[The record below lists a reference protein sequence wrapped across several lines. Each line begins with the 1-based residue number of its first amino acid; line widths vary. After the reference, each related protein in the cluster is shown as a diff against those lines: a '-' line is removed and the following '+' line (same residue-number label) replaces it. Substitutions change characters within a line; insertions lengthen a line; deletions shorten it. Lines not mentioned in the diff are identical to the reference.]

1 MQICPVMQF
10 FLLKE
15 NENLQ
20 DALPAEE
27 SMTVRLFVP
36 RDPAKVEGYRT
47 ITKVPMPMRIHPIS
61 DFAVNSSCRNVKAR
75 INVMTTLRLSMGTT
89 FEASPICNA

>member
-27 SMTVRLFVP
+27 SMAVPLFV
-36 RDPAKVEGYRT
+36 
-47 ITKVPMPMRIHPIS
+47 
-61 DFAVNSSCRNVKAR
+61 
-75 INVMTTLRLSMGTT
+75 
-89 FEASPICNA
+89 